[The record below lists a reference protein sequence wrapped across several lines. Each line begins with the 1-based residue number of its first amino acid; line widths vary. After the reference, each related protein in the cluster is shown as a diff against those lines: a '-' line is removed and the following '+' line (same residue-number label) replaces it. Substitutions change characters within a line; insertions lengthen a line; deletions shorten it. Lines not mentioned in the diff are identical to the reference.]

1 MPKDENYTANP
12 NTQFSRGGH
21 NNHAFILPSSTF
33 DSDVTETPS
42 FTPVMLTGFVEVARL
57 SEVNFDL
64 KMLKSAYDVQQRGH
78 GIGPRSNTLTF
89 DEDIPLFTLSL
100 INSAID
106 LGGPLY
112 VNTLS
117 LIQDELFRNL
127 MQFGL
132 SMSSLLLSMVCSIV
146 LNLYHHLRMELKLQL
161 EVFISCVVLRL
172 AQSRHG
178 ASYKQQEVAM
188 EALVDFCRQKT
199 FMVEMYANLD

>member
-1 MPKDENYTANP
+1 MLS
-12 NTQFSRGGH
+12 F
-21 NNHAFILPSSTF
+21 
-33 DSDVTETPS
+33 VTKVS
-42 FTPVMLTGFVEVARL
+42 
-57 SEVNFDL
+57 
-64 KMLKSAYDVQQRGH
+64 H

-89 DEDIPLFTLSL
+89 NEDVPLFTLSL
-100 INSAID
+100 INSAIE
-106 LGGPLY
+106 LGGPSICQHPKL
-112 VNTLS
+112 LA

-161 EVFISCVVLRL
+161 EAFFSCVVLRL

-178 ASYKQQEVAM
+178 ASYQQQEVAM